1 MVIFT
6 SLLGAG
12 VLGNSLGTLG
22 HGVLNQFPR
31 QQQAHSCLD
40 LSGCAGT
47 PELARTGEGSNET
60 HLLYT
65 GGGQGPREGQWL
77 SRETSEAAAKLREE
91 FKSSQLFSR
100 DVPWE

>member
-1 MVIFT
+1 MSDGDT
-6 SLLGAG
+6 SLGGLGIGREDQGQKA
-12 VLGNSLGTLG
+12 LGELARGSP
-22 HGVLNQFPR
+22 H
-31 QQQAHSCLD
+31 
-40 LSGCAGT
+40 AGT